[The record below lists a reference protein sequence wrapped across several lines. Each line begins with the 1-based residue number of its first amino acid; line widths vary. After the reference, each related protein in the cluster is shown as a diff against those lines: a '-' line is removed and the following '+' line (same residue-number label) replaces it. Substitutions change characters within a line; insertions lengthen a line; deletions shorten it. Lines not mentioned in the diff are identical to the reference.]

1 MPMLTAL
8 ALSVSLAV
16 SAQAQRFPVIDV
28 PNDPA
33 ARYDVLM
40 LVPIRGGNLEIVT
53 RRVGRRGETF
63 VQREIN
69 CREGLVRYLGQG
81 HTVDDMNRDHRNY
94 RFEPIDPNAISG
106 HIAEYACANVERP
119 E

>member
-1 MPMLTAL
+1 MPGLTLIAVAASLL
-8 ALSVSLAV
+8 AT
-16 SAQAQRFPVIDV
+16 AQGQRFPVIDV

-81 HTVDDMNRDHRNY
+81 HTVDEMNRDHRNY
-94 RFEPIDPNAISG
+94 HFEPIDPNAISG
-106 HIAEYACANVERP
+106 HIAAYACENVERP

>member
-1 MPMLTAL
+1 MPGLTLIAVAASLL
-8 ALSVSLAV
+8 AT
-16 SAQAQRFPVIDV
+16 AQGQRFPVIDV

-40 LVPIRGGNLEIVT
+40 LVPTRGGKLEIVT

-63 VQREIN
+63 VQREID
-69 CREGLVRYLGQG
+69 CRAGLVRYLGQG
-81 HTVDDMNRDHRNY
+81 HTVDEMNADHRNY
-94 RFEPIDPNAISG
+94 MLDPIDPESISG
-106 HIAEYACANVERP
+106 HIAEYACENVERP

>member
-1 MPMLTAL
+1 MPVLVTL
-8 ALSVSLAV
+8 ALSASLAV

-81 HTVDDMNRDHRNY
+81 HTVDEMNSDHRNY
-94 RFEPIDPNAISG
+94 HFDKLRNLS
-106 HIAEYACANVERP
+106 
-119 E
+119 

>member
-1 MPMLTAL
+1 MLKGGTL
-8 ALSVSLAV
+8 GE
-16 SAQAQRFPVIDV
+16 
-28 PNDPA
+28 PA
-33 ARYDVLM
+33 
-40 LVPIRGGNLEIVT
+40 LVPGDPENSHIYIAVTWEDGNLEIVT

-81 HTVDDMNRDHRNY
+81 HTVDEMNADHRNY
-94 RFEPIDPNAISG
+94 HFEPIDPNAISG

-119 E
+119 GD